1 MCFKVVLIKEK
12 GHGLQSRIKKEMTG
26 HGFRFVGLNHS
37 SNLNHLK
44 SASGKASQDSLNQV
58 KTTLKVS

>member
-26 HGFRFVGLNHS
+26 HGFRFVGISDHELFKMNC
-37 SNLNHLK
+37 
-44 SASGKASQDSLNQV
+44 
-58 KTTLKVS
+58 